1 MLISTPESIIFSNKN
16 GELYTFNENSGEAK
30 MIKNDFYK
38 NIESYNCNSTHVY
51 FFEKNSKM
59 IYRTLINVTILKEV
73 EEQKNKTFSSFSNN
87 SIMNN
92 MHSHSQNSRKNSMV
106 EDLNKL
112 EGDIKKQDLFFKK
125 SFLETE
131 LFLNLEVEP
140 INGNLIT
147 PIKLIVDDKKLVV
160 IDKNGE
166 INVINLQE
174 QEKKQAHKN
183 YQCLFMLRNC
193 HLSNTA
199 LIGDGDLLLLDP
211 IRLSLN
217 KLNIIAGTEV
227 IVLHSTKFL
236 YTIKNIFSANSRIYF
251 IDVSGN
257 LYYFNEVDK
266 KLTQIG
272 NNGICKYI
280 IDFAIFKNYILTIE
294 NNTLY
299 RTNLNDGNYIEIKN
313 DFCKNYE
320 YFFADNQNIIFITK
334 DDEIQILNVNINTPS
349 NKDSNSGSLSGR
361 GDNDGSKD
369 YLKLKN
375 SFKYDKISKMA
386 SVTYFR
392 NNIIFYNKEKKK
404 SIESI
409 NLEDRSHKKMVENF
423 PEVNMFINNND
434 FLACILKDGVIYK
447 LYC

>member
-1 MLISTPESIIFSNKN
+1 
-16 GELYTFNENSGEAK
+16 
-30 MIKNDFYK
+30 
-38 NIESYNCNSTHVY
+38 
-51 FFEKNSKM
+51 
-59 IYRTLINVTILKEV
+59 
-73 EEQKNKTFSSFSNN
+73 
-87 SIMNN
+87 
-92 MHSHSQNSRKNSMV
+92 
-106 EDLNKL
+106 
-112 EGDIKKQDLFFKK
+112 
-125 SFLETE
+125 
-131 LFLNLEVEP
+131 
-140 INGNLIT
+140 
-147 PIKLIVDDKKLVV
+147 
-160 IDKNGE
+160 
-166 INVINLQE
+166 
-174 QEKKQAHKN
+174 
-183 YQCLFMLRNC
+183 MLRNC

-392 NNIIFYNKEKKK
+392 NNIIFYNKEKK